1 MEVLKLV
8 LQILEKIDAK
18 GIFFVTGHM
27 GEKLASFP
35 EVLDLLRTHE
45 IGYHSSSHSVHPA
58 VFEYTDKEYENAYS
72 ESLKRETSHIS
83 PLSGE
88 IEGTGGIRVLQDL
101 FHPKKILAYRA
112 PGFYF
117 SPPNLEAMA
126 SLGIE
131 YDFTSNLSRVPVFY
145 RDVTFYPM
153 PLSPDC
159 TGALFDG
166 QYQMPNWFR
175 FLCSISA
182 REVTVLDFHPSVFVN
197 KVWWD
202 SIYHQGNPRG
212 LFTVLPK
219 AHEKTEKM
227 LWKFAKLLKM
237 VRTLQRFGLVEITP
251 ELRKSDKTLDPNRV
265 DVSGVLRSS
274 QNWPQKFYSY
284 EPKYLSLHLARFLG
298 HLNADRHGYSS
309 TPSNNRIPAVQ

>member
-1 MEVLKLV
+1 
-8 LQILEKIDAK
+8 
-18 GIFFVTGHM
+18 
-27 GEKLASFP
+27 
-35 EVLDLLRTHE
+35 
-45 IGYHSSSHSVHPA
+45 
-58 VFEYTDKEYENAYS
+58 
-72 ESLKRETSHIS
+72 
-83 PLSGE
+83 
-88 IEGTGGIRVLQDL
+88 
-101 FHPKKILAYRA
+101 
-112 PGFYF
+112 
-117 SPPNLEAMA
+117 
-126 SLGIE
+126 
-131 YDFTSNLSRVPVFY
+131 
-145 RDVTFYPM
+145 M

-227 LWKFAKLLKM
+227 LWKFARLLKM

-284 EPKYLSLHLARFLG
+284 EPKYLSSHLARFLG